1 MGVLVKSRRLTA
13 SLHVKPTMTPAL
25 NLNVPARGEQLAVIG
40 DFVTAAA
47 RGAGFG
53 ERAVY
58 HILAAVDE
66 ACANIIYHAYDFEGQ
81 GSIDVHCEIF
91 RGDFVITLTDQGQ
104 PFDPTSIPTPDV
116 NAPLDDRKEG
126 GLGRYLMQQLMD
138 GVTHQFNHQSNIL
151 TMVKH
156 LPAA

>member
-1 MGVLVKSRRLTA
+1 MYVKS
-13 SLHVKPTMTPAL
+13 TMSPAL
-25 NLNVPARGEQLAVIG
+25 NLKVPARGEQLALIG
-40 DFVTAAA
+40 EFVTDAA
-47 RGAGFG
+47 RRAGFG

-58 HILAAVDE
+58 HIQAAVDE

-81 GSIDVHCEIF
+81 GSIEVHCESI

-116 NAPLDDRKEG
+116 SAPLDDRKEG
-126 GLGRYLMQQLMD
+126 GLGRYLMKQLMD
-138 GVTHQFNHQSNIL
+138 EVTHQFNHQSNIL

>member
-1 MGVLVKSRRLTA
+1 MYVTSA
-13 SLHVKPTMTPAL
+13 MSPAL
-25 NLNVPARGEQLAVIG
+25 NLKIPARGEQLAVIG
-40 DFVTAAA
+40 EFVSAAA
-47 RGAGFG
+47 RSVGFG

-81 GSIDVHCEIF
+81 GSIEVHCETI
-91 RGDFVITLTDQGQ
+91 RGDFVITITDQGQ

-116 NAPLDDRKEG
+116 SAPLDDRKEG

-138 GVTHQFNHQSNIL
+138 EVSHEFNHHSNTL